1 MGGWL
6 DIINGLLNSEPLNI
20 YCNMRGFKTNMPNVS
35 PNIVQQGGALC
46 LDECLAGL
54 YRVKA

>member
-46 LDECLAGL
+46 
-54 YRVKA
+54 